1 MRYLQQL
8 EDARRA
14 EARRADEVLRQ
25 AELAATAT
33 AIAAATATAAATTA
47 TATVAATAVASVRK
61 VKVAARASHGSGSGK
76 GGGQGSRSDGHGS
89 SVDSHGSNA
98 SSASNGKQRKRKDE
112 AAEEGDEQG
121 GRGEAPM
128 VAPVAEAG
136 ALLLFLCNKSSTG
149 YLKVSIEASD
159 HKKTAAFRA
168 FRIAHPKQGC
178 FLGRFQTAVEAAMH
192 VARDVRQRGIPRR
205 VLQAALDKGLKG
217 QELIDAVEAARVKA
231 AAKAKARGKARAQG
245 DDEGDDDDDD
255 D

>member
-1 MRYLQQL
+1 
-8 EDARRA
+8 
-14 EARRADEVLRQ
+14 
-25 AELAATAT
+25 
-33 AIAAATATAAATTA
+33 
-47 TATVAATAVASVRK
+47 VAATAVASVRT
-61 VKVAARASHGSGSGK
+61 VKVAARASHGSRSGK

-89 SVDSHGSNA
+89 SVDSHGSNV

-112 AAEEGDEQG
+112 AAEEEGDEQG
-121 GRGEAPM
+121 GRGAAPM

-136 ALLLFLCNKSSTG
+136 ALRLFLCNKSSTG

-178 FLGRFQTAVEAAMH
+178 FLGRFQTAVEAAIH

-231 AAKAKARGKARAQG
+231 AAKAKARGKARALG
-245 DDEGDDDDDD
+245 DGEGDNDDDDD
-255 D
+255 